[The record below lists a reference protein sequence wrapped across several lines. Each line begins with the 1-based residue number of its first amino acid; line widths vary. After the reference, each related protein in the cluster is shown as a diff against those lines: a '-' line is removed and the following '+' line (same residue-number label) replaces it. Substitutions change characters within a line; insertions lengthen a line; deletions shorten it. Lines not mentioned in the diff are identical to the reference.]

1 MEFNSRFLL
10 YIASLV
16 LLAATFSSAQEK
28 IRTVEKGQ
36 KYPNSPIEV
45 VGWDLGAIPVT
56 DETKASAGED
66 WLKKLTLTVRN
77 ISNKSIKSFDI
88 DLLVKDRGQV
98 VMGIPIYFRTYT
110 KPTEVNALTL
120 EGGKKLGALQPGE
133 VVRIK
138 VNDPTM
144 LAFDKELEKRGLEG
158 VDRVTL
164 DLRGIYFQDGSRWMF
179 GQESELKRP

>member
-45 VGWDLGAIPVT
+45 VGWDLGATPVT

-98 VMGIPIYFRTYT
+98 VMGIPIYFGLIPNPR
-110 KPTEVNALTL
+110 KSTL
-120 EGGKKLGALQPGE
+120 LPRKEG
-133 VVRIK
+133 R
-138 VNDPTM
+138 N
-144 LAFDKELEKRGLEG
+144 
-158 VDRVTL
+158 
-164 DLRGIYFQDGSRWMF
+164 
-179 GQESELKRP
+179 